1 MKIYNKIV
9 WDKDGNIIEED
20 SYEYNGPL
28 THLGRVRPPP
38 PPPVIPERP
47 PAPPPT
53 IPERPLPIEPEEI
66 PKETPEEKQKEETTQ
81 KKRRGGRRGL
91 TTGSPLG
98 YDQPFTG
105 NRRSLL

>member
-28 THLGRVRPPP
+28 THLGGRPKPPP
-38 PPPVIPERP
+38 PPPPIIPERP

-53 IPERPLPIEPEEI
+53 IPERPELLEPE
-66 PKETPEEKQKEETTQ
+66 ETPEEKQKEETKQ
-81 KKRRGGRRGL
+81 KKRRGGRKGL

-105 NRRSLL
+105 DRRSLL

>member
-28 THLGRVRPPP
+28 THLGGRPKPPP
-38 PPPVIPERP
+38 PPPPIIPERP

-53 IPERPLPIEPEEI
+53 IPERPELLEPE
-66 PKETPEEKQKEETTQ
+66 ETPEEKQKEETKQ